1 MTNQIILTNLLYLKD
16 EVEFALLISLLNKN
30 ESAIFW
36 AYEIY
41 YSGFNEE
48 LFNLLEKIY
57 YYFFATLNPKFKN
70 FLTRKISEW
79 NEHKD
84 IQVINA
90 IVSNLLIRPFNLDI
104 FMLVHTCIS
113 VKLPASI
120 DLLNWIE
127 ERKYSTIAKYILHS
141 SNEAE
146 FYNLTKSSS
155 RIEYLVNIMQQC
167 TEKKGIKTGH
177 NLYLESHYIDP
188 EIGVKPTL
196 YKIMETHC
204 KYGVNESG
212 LLCAFDIGRPKIYKK
227 LQELWRIN
235 WLYYACGSPVWLER
249 VESYEG
255 SLNNEKKSVV
265 FPSEDLE
272 EAFYNN
278 FDLEPDEQKRETMNK
293 SIPEISYVDTKEFY
307 KNFKNAN
314 GIYIVNEKILDKIK
328 RFHI

>member
-1 MTNQIILTNLLYLKD
+1 MTEQIILTNLLYLRD
-16 EVEFALLISLLNKN
+16 EVKIALLISLLNKN

-36 AYEIY
+36 AYELH
-41 YSGFNEE
+41 YSGLTQD
-48 LFNLLEKIY
+48 LFDLLEKIY

-70 FLTRKISEW
+70 FLNRKILEW
-79 NEHKD
+79 NEQKD

-104 FMLVHTCIS
+104 FILVHTCVS
-113 VKLPASI
+113 VKLPDSI
-120 DLLNWIE
+120 DVSKWIE

-146 FYNLTKSSS
+146 FSKLSTSSS
-155 RIEYLVNIMQQC
+155 RIEYLAEIMQQC
-167 TEKKGIKTGH
+167 TEKKGIKSGH
-177 NLYLESHYIDP
+177 KLYLQSHYIGL
-188 EIGVKPTL
+188 EIGDKPIL

-204 KYGVNESG
+204 KYGVNESE
-212 LLCAFDIGRPKIYKK
+212 LLGAFDIRRPKIYKK

-249 VESYEG
+249 VESYKG
-255 SLNNEKKSVV
+255 SLNNEKKSVI

-278 FDLEPDEQKRETMNK
+278 FDLEPDEQKRETQEK
-293 SIPEISYVDTKEFY
+293 IIPEISDTKVEKFY
-307 KNFKNAN
+307 KKFNNAN
-314 GIYIVNEKILDKIK
+314 GVYVVNEKILDKIK